1 MGALIWINAWGAGN
15 DQDVQRAERFM
26 AERSEEYCTDQC
38 DSCRAIIVRT
48 YRGFRSCGG
57 DDPSAFRTAVQVLC
71 VRHPERSQAENIE
84 RASGWIARALE
95 DTQPGRIN

>member
-1 MGALIWINAWGAGN
+1 
-15 DQDVQRAERFM
+15 M

-71 VRHPERSQAENIE
+71 VRHPERTQAENIE

-95 DTQPGRIN
+95 GGQPGRIN